1 MTISNAKRNWLPPDF
16 SWFCNLTSLLLIFGE
31 IEIVKAETNQRNSS
45 EKSDKSK
52 ELQTKSN
59 MGSPGIWPPAKTT
72 PFRHEDRSKIGEIG
86 LPNHFFFFD
95 GFYVKSEGEAVFCI
109 ATTLYSVLLYFLLIF
124 FPSRIKFIASEEL
137 TLWKRWVSDYT
148 IFGSSLRI
156 RATVNCYQ

>member
-31 IEIVKAETNQRNSS
+31 IKIVKAETNQRNSS

-86 LPNHFFFFD
+86 LPNHFFSSMVSMWR
-95 GFYVKSEGEAVFCI
+95 VKERRKRLK
-109 ATTLYSVLLYFLLIF
+109 LYSILLYFLLIF

-156 RATVNCYQ
+156 HATVNCYQ